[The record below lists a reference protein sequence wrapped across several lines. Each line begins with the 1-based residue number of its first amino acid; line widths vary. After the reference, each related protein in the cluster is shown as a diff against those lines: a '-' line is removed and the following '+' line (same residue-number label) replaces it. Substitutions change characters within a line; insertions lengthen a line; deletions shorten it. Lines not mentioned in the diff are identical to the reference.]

1 MTSIDFFKQNCSL
14 YKNYKNILDLFDL
27 NQLIKTVTRLTD
39 TSSTLI
45 DHIVCNNK
53 SKICQSGTL
62 SIDLSDHFAIYCTR
76 KVLKS
81 QIGRSHNVIKI
92 RSLRN
97 YSVEVLLETLS
108 SADWSTVYCSDVNQ
122 SLCNFKTIFQQ
133 ILDTVAPIKEI
144 RLKNRTEPWMNNEIL
159 ENIRHRDYLLYTFK
173 KDRSNRD
180 MYKEFC
186 QLRNKI
192 QRDVRMA
199 KAEYF
204 SSKIEENKNDS
215 KKLWQQLKTLGYS
228 NKTKGETKVV
238 LDIDGKMC
246 FDSNRVANYI
256 NEFYTSIASSLVNKL
271 PPAKNIFSTESDGL
285 LSMRISRVKVL
296 PRICC

>member
-1 MTSIDFFKQNCSL
+1 MSKELKNGIGLVGQAVFKFNGLKQSNVVW
-14 YKNYKNILDLFDL
+14 I
-27 NQLIKTVTRLTD
+27 
-39 TSSTLI
+39 
-45 DHIVCNNK
+45 NN
-53 SKICQSGTL
+53 S
-62 SIDLSDHFAIYCTR
+62 R
-76 KVLKS
+76 
-81 QIGRSHNVIKI
+81 R
-92 RSLRN
+92 
-97 YSVEVLLETLS
+97 
-108 SADWSTVYCSDVNQ
+108 
-122 SLCNFKTIFQQ
+122 CNFKTIFLQ
-133 ILDTVAPIKEI
+133 ILDAVAPIKEI

-173 KDRSNRD
+173 NDRSNRN

-238 LDIDGKMC
+238 LDIDGEMC

-271 PPAKNIFSTESDGL
+271 PPAKNIFSTESDVFKEHYKSTL
-285 LSMRISRVKVL
+285 LF
-296 PRICC
+296 